1 MINSKGDAF
10 TFSGRILMFI
20 VSSIFPSCH
29 FDKSWSNFFKKLNQ
43 NPRQINEPCLY
54 LFVYNCMLK
63 LHRELWFCVNIGGK
77 INDIL
82 LFFSRCSLSHSSG
95 LRHTHLTTHT
105 LDLVLHVYRLF
116 HEDFSP
122 IIWTNFR
129 HYRFWDNYSS
139 NTAEYFN

>member
-1 MINSKGDAF
+1 MVNSKGDAF

-29 FDKSWSNFFKKLNQ
+29 FDKSGSNFCKKLSQ

-63 LHRELWFCVNIGGK
+63 LDETTVNCVNNGGK

-82 LFFSRCSLSHSSG
+82 LFFSRCSLSHSSD

-105 LDLVLHVYRLF
+105 LDLVLHLGARPGCPCGF
-116 HEDFSP
+116 HLCSG
-122 IIWTNFR
+122 I
-129 HYRFWDNYSS
+129 S
-139 NTAEYFN
+139 